1 MGAVTSLLYQSKYC
15 GADGLILDSPFHSL
29 HEIFLS
35 QLIALTNIP
44 RVLGKGVLFVAD
56 RTFQNLLHFSII

>member
-29 HEIFLS
+29 HEVFLS
-35 QLIALTNIP
+35 QLMSIVYVPKVI
-44 RVLGKGVLFVAD
+44 GKGVLLVAN
-56 RTFQNLLHFSII
+56 RTF

>member
-1 MGAVTSLLYQSKYC
+1 MGAVTSLLYQSKYY

-56 RTFQNLLHFSII
+56 RTFQNLLHFSIN